1 MSVDALDDPHKA
13 ARFALEQVTAD
24 PERAAELA
32 ARAGEAARRAGD
44 PAAESTALRALGLAA
59 REHGEA
65 RDALRHLRRA
75 VRAGARAPGPV
86 FAAQARMSLALML
99 MESGRPTQAL
109 AEIEAAAPHLD
120 GLDGTRLRMQRAL
133 ILDRLGHLDVAMAEY
148 TAAIQQLSAAGDR
161 LWLAR
166 ALTNRGNLHIH
177 RPAITAAR
185 LDLLAAHRLYRE
197 LGQQLAAA
205 QVEHNLGYAAA
216 CAGDLLAAIHWYDRA
231 DDYFRVHGRSPM
243 ALIGRSELFL
253 QAQLLPEAREAAQAA
268 VAEAQ
273 RGTMRLHE
281 AQARLMY
288 ARIALADGDPAG
300 AMREATAA
308 RQSFARQRFRPWTAM
323 AQYLRL
329 RADTAGTPAARLRA
343 VRAVAAELADAGL
356 PAAALDARLFAA
368 SLAAGR
374 PDAAEDLRVVLT
386 AGRRGPAAL
395 RARAWHAAALLRDAA
410 GDTAGARRALLAGI
424 RVLDAYQAALGA
436 TELRSL
442 AGSYAADLIT
452 TGVRLALRGGRP
464 AGVLWWAERRRAV
477 ALRLPP
483 TRPPREDDLAADLDR
498 LRGLASAAPGG
509 PRPGRDGGQWRA
521 QRAVEER
528 IRRRSWQAAATGAA
542 GSPTQPPRPAELTVR
557 IRDRLA
563 GRTLIELVNVDGTL
577 HAVAVGADGC
587 VVRPLGPV
595 AAPVEESTLLRF
607 SLRRLLLPGGTAAT
621 RRAAAASARHAAH
634 RLDALVLAPML
645 DALGSTVPAG
655 LVLVPAGPLHATPWA
670 LTASCWGRP
679 LVVAP
684 SATAWLAADTA
695 PLPAG
700 GPARPVSGRHIPPPN
715 DGPTR
720 PGSGGHILLA
730 AGPGLAHAE
739 PEVRRLREL
748 HPAATVLL
756 GERARAEVVRRALD
770 GARLAHLA
778 AHGAFRSD
786 NAMFSHVLL
795 ADGPFTVYDI
805 ERLARPPQTVV
816 LSACDVGL
824 SAVHPGE
831 ELMGL
836 TSALLGLGTATVLAS
851 VLPARDAVAL
861 ELMVDLHRRLAAGA
875 RPAAALAAA
884 QVAVAGADGE
894 ADARLATAAAFGCY
908 GSG

>member
-1 MSVDALDDPHKA
+1 
-13 ARFALEQVTAD
+13 
-24 PERAAELA
+24 
-32 ARAGEAARRAGD
+32 
-44 PAAESTALRALGLAA
+44 
-59 REHGEA
+59 
-65 RDALRHLRRA
+65 
-75 VRAGARAPGPV
+75 
-86 FAAQARMSLALML
+86 MSLALML

-109 AEIEAAAPHLD
+109 TEIEQAAPHLD

-133 ILDRLGHLDVAMAEY
+133 ILDRLGHLDVAMGEY
-148 TAAIQQLSAAGDR
+148 TASIQQFAAAGDR

-177 RPAITAAR
+177 RPAIAAAR
-185 LDLLAAHRLYRE
+185 VDLLAAHRLYRE
-197 LGQQLAAA
+197 LGQELAAA

-253 QAQLLPEAREAAQAA
+253 QAQLLPEARAAASAA

-288 ARIALADGDPAG
+288 ARAALAGGDPEA
-300 AMREATAA
+300 AMREATVA
-308 RQSFARQRFRPWTAM
+308 RQSFARQRFGPWTAM

-329 RADTAGTPAARLRA
+329 RAGDAGSPAARLRA
-343 VRAVAAELADAGL
+343 VRAVAARLAEEGL

-374 PDAAEDLRVVLT
+374 ADAAEDLEVVLT
-386 AGRRGPAAL
+386 AGRRGPASL

-442 AGSYAADLIT
+442 AGSYAADLVT

-464 AGVLWWAERRRAV
+464 AVVLWWSERRRAV

-483 TRPPREDDLAADLDR
+483 TRPPRENDLAADLDQ
-498 LRGLASAAPGG
+498 LRGIASAAHVPVATRG
-509 PRPGRDGGQWRA
+509 GGQWRE
-521 QRAVEER
+521 QRAIEER
-528 IRRRSWQAAATGAA
+528 IRRRSWQAASADAPG
-542 GSPTQPPRPAELTVR
+542 GPPQPLRPAQLTAR
-557 IRDRLA
+557 LQDRLA
-563 GRTLIELVNVDGTL
+563 GRTLIELVTVDGAL
-577 HAVAVGADGC
+577 HAVAVSARGC
-587 VVRPLGPV
+587 LIRPLGPV
-595 AAPVEESTLLRF
+595 AAPVEESALLRF

-621 RRAAAASARHAAH
+621 RRAAAASARHAAQ
-634 RLDALVLAPML
+634 RLDALVLAPVL
-645 DALGSTVPAG
+645 NALGVPEPSG
-655 LVLVPAGPLHATPWA
+655 LVLVPAGALHATPWA

-679 LVVAP
+679 LVVVP
-684 SATAWLAADTA
+684 SATAWLTADAA
-695 PLPAG
+695 PA
-700 GPARPVSGRHIPPPN
+700 
-715 DGPTR
+715 
-720 PGSGGHILLA
+720 SGGHTLLA
-730 AGPGLAHAE
+730 AGPGLAHA
-739 PEVRRLREL
+739 PAEVRRLREL

-756 GERARAEVVRRALD
+756 GEHARAEVVRRALD

-778 AHGAFRSD
+778 AHGAFRAD
-786 NAMFSHVLL
+786 NAMFSHVTLS
-795 ADGPFTVYDI
+795 DGPFTVYDI
-805 ERLARPPQTVV
+805 ERLARPPRTVV

-836 TSALLGLGTATVLAS
+836 TSALLGIGTATVLAS
-851 VLPARDAVAL
+851 VLPARDSAAL
-861 ELMVDLHRRLAAGA
+861 ELMVDLHRRLARGV

-884 QVAVAGADGE
+884 QVAVAGAEGE
-894 ADARLATAAAFGCY
+894 ADAGLATAAAFGCY